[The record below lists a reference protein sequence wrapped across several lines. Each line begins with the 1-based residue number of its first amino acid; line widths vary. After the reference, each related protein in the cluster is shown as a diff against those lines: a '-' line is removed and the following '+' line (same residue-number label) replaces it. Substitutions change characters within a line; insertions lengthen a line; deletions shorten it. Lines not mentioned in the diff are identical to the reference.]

1 MDISNGN
8 QIIHLLREQRNEDQQ
23 RETERHK
30 EVLKLIAD
38 TSEKVVRKIDAHALE
53 TDIQFKKHYKYH
65 KDNEPIWSYNV
76 FKWLDE
82 HKKLIF
88 IFGIIIGAIVIVGGT
103 YFGFNWKD
111 ILKGIIKK
119 GS

>member
-53 TDIQFKKHYKYH
+53 TDIQFKKHDKYH
-65 KDNEPIWSYNV
+65 KDNEPIWSYNI
-76 FKWLDE
+76 FKWLEE

-88 IFGIIIGAIVIVGGT
+88 FSGIFIGVIIIIGGT
-103 YFGFNWKD
+103 FIGLNWKD
-111 ILKGIIKK
+111 ILKEIVK
-119 GS
+119 SAR

>member
-1 MDISNGN
+1 MTLENGDRVLN
-8 QIIHLLREQRNEDQQ
+8 FLVKQRDEDVKREEFK
-23 RETERHK
+23 HS
-30 EVLKLIAD
+30 EVLKLIAE
-38 TSEKVVRKIDAHALE
+38 TSASVIRKIDAHALE